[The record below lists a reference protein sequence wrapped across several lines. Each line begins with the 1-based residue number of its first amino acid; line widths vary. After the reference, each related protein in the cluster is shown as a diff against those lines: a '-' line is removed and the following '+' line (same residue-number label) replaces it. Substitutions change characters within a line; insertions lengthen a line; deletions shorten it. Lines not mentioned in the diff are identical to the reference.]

1 MGYSY
6 GLSFWSGETEYFYM
20 SYITAK
26 SNGICFIGPIKQPK
40 LTNFLFTFWLKNTFY
55 VPLSWLLMVLTVVN
69 SDRKKNSKIFMSQ
82 GCAILSLSGGQQ
94 IGQWEELCTVTAWT
108 KSHQSDN
115 RILLSGAFLHQSG
128 NKGKNPPKSNSVEL
142 LCKTREQMTA
152 LVSLV
157 SIFQHK

>member
-1 MGYSY
+1 
-6 GLSFWSGETEYFYM
+6 
-20 SYITAK
+20 
-26 SNGICFIGPIKQPK
+26 
-40 LTNFLFTFWLKNTFY
+40 
-55 VPLSWLLMVLTVVN
+55 
-69 SDRKKNSKIFMSQ
+69 MSQ

-115 RILLSGAFLHQSG
+115 RISLSGAFLHQSG
-128 NKGKNPPKSNSVEL
+128 NKGKNPQTSNSAEL
-142 LCKTREQMTA
+142 LCKTREQVTA